1 MRSILSVT
9 SVAAALMAAATCT
22 VQSASATAPERKP
35 SLSALSRYAGF
46 KSTTFS
52 RAKTADE
59 IPPVWPTSS
68 LVGATT
74 GEPVRVHL
82 SMQAFPTADT
92 TTAQQWADFLDSLVH
107 GTELTTLDAY
117 FLTPLEVQRVCGRGA
132 LACYGDNQMFAPAEA
147 PAFDLSAES
156 VVAHEYGHHMAAHR
170 INTPWEAVDYGTKRW
185 ASYMNV
191 CAKTRKDQWFPGA
204 EDADKYFYNPGEG
217 LAEAFRVLNEQRLGL
232 PQAPWDIVSQDFVP
246 DAKALALLAQD
257 VTNPWTKNTTLAR
270 SGSVSAKAKS
280 RAYVVSTPLDGR
292 MSVRLTS
299 SAKAKFR
306 LDVLSPN
313 ARSIGHASGKN
324 ATASATICGER
335 ALRVRVNRVS
345 GAGAFRLAISRP

>member
-9 SVAAALMAAATCT
+9 SVAAALMAAATCAA
-22 VQSASATAPERKP
+22 QSASATAPVRNP
-35 SLSALSRYAGF
+35 SLYALSRYVDF

-52 RAKTADE
+52 RAKTVQLPLLWDY
-59 IPPVWPTSS
+59 S
-68 LVGATT
+68 LVGSTT
-74 GEPVRVHL
+74 RGSVRVHL
-82 SMQAFPTADT
+82 SKNAFPTADA
-92 TTAQQWADFLDSLVH
+92 TTAQNWADFLDSLVH
-107 GTELTTLDAY
+107 GTELATLDAY
-117 FLTPLEVQRVCGRGA
+117 FLTPGEVQSICGRGA

-170 INTPWEAVDYGTKRW
+170 LNPPWEAVDYGTKRW

-217 LAEAFRVLNEQRLGL
+217 LAEAYRVLNEQRLAL
-232 PQAPWDIVSQDFVP
+232 PEAPWDIVSQEFIP
-246 DAKALALLAQD
+246 DAQALVLLGQD
-257 VTNPWTKNTTLAR
+257 ATNPWTKNTTLAR
-270 SGSVSAKAKS
+270 SGSVSAKSKS
-280 RAYVVSTPLDGR
+280 RAFVVSTPLDGR

-313 ARSIGHASGKN
+313 ARSIGHASGRN

-345 GAGAFRLAISRP
+345 GAGAFRLTISRP

>member
-1 MRSILSVT
+1 VRSILSVT
-9 SVAAALMAAATCT
+9 SVAAALMAAATCAAE
-22 VQSASATAPERKP
+22 SASATAPERNP
-35 SLSALSRYAGF
+35 SLSALSRYVAF

-52 RAKTADE
+52 RAKTAAQT
-59 IPPVWPTSS
+59 PAAWPFS

-82 SMQAFPTADT
+82 SKQAFPTPDT
-92 TTAQQWADFLDSLVH
+92 TTAQHWADFLDSLVH

-117 FLTPLEVQRVCGRGA
+117 FLTPLEVQSVCGRGA

-147 PAFDLSAES
+147 PSFDLSAES

-170 INTPWEAVDYGTKRW
+170 LNPPWEAVDYGTKRW

-191 CAKTRKDQWFPGA
+191 CAKTRKAQWFPGA

-217 LAEAFRVLNEQRLGL
+217 LAEAYRVLNEQRLGL
-232 PQAPWDIVSQDFVP
+232 PEAPWDIVSEDFVP
-246 DAKALALLAQD
+246 DAQALAFLAQD
-257 VTNPWTKNTTLAR
+257 VTSPWTKNTTLAR

-306 LDVLSPN
+306 LDVLSPS
-313 ARSIGHASGKN
+313 ARSIGHASGRN